1 MFLLIILIILNEAET
16 PPFAIK
22 DETDA
27 FEDLRLK
34 YRYLDLQKTSL
45 AKSFTAST

>member
-1 MFLLIILIILNEAET
+1 MSADKLIILNEAET

-34 YRYLDLQKTSL
+34 YRYLAFAETNIT
-45 AKSFTAST
+45 KSFTAST

>member
-1 MFLLIILIILNEAET
+1 MTTGEIDVIVNKLVILNEAET

-22 DETDA
+22 DDVDA

-34 YRYLDLQKTSL
+34 YRYLDINL
-45 AKSFTAST
+45 